1 MKYKDI
7 KYDYKNTKRCV
18 SFKLIEEVKVYNE
31 GMMFAE
37 YTRFYGDKM
46 FVIYDDEGNIQG
58 TYDENEAT
66 VFFSDEE
73 AQNVYLQIIDKIKS
87 NEIEYDG
94 ILVIEYDELHERS
107 IESLHYPNRRYSDS
121 IQPISIYKGYS
132 SVKYEAKE
140 RFKRYNRAEM
150 YYKLIEY
157 IESRGWK
164 LTDDDIDYLNT
175 LNYGSLENILLKNRG
190 RNELV
195 LNRK

>member
-18 SFKLIEEVKVYNE
+18 LFKLIEEVKVYNE

-37 YTRFYGDKM
+37 YTRFYGDQM
-46 FVIYDDEGNIQG
+46 YVIYDNEGNIQG

-94 ILVIEYDELHERS
+94 ILVIEYNELHAREW
-107 IESLHYPNRRYSDS
+107 EVLQYPNRNYPDS
-121 IQPISIYKGYS
+121 IQPISIYKGHS
-132 SVKYEAKE
+132 RTKYEANE
-140 RFKRYNRAEM
+140 RRNRYIRAEM
-150 YYKLIEY
+150 YDKLIGY

-164 LTDDDIDYLNT
+164 LTNDDIDYLNS
-175 LNYGSLENILLKNRG
+175 LNYYSLENILLKNRG
-190 RNELV
+190 SNNLRLFK
-195 LNRK
+195 R

>member
-7 KYDYKNTKRCV
+7 KYDYKNTQRCV
-18 SFKLIEEVKVYNE
+18 SFKLIEKVKVYNE
-31 GMMFAE
+31 GMMLAE

-46 FVIYDDEGNIQG
+46 YVIYDDEGNIQG

-94 ILVIEYDELHERS
+94 ILVIEYNELHECS
-107 IESLHYPNRRYSDS
+107 WEVLHYPNRNYSDS
-121 IQPISIYKGYS
+121 IQPISIYKGLS
-132 SVKYEAKE
+132 IAKHKAQERCSKYTQKQ
-140 RFKRYNRAEM
+140 M
-150 YYKLIEY
+150 YDELIGY

-164 LTDDDIDYLNT
+164 LTNDDIDYLNT
-175 LNYGSLENILLKNRG
+175 LNYDSLENILRKNRG
-190 RNELV
+190 RNKLV

>member
-1 MKYKDI
+1 MRYKDI

-94 ILVIEYDELHERS
+94 ILVIEYNELHAREW
-107 IESLHYPNRRYSDS
+107 EVLQYPNRNYPDS

-132 SVKYEAKE
+132 RTKYEANE
-140 RFKRYNRAEM
+140 RRNRYIRAEM
-150 YYKLIEY
+150 YDKLIGY

-164 LTDDDIDYLNT
+164 LTNDDIDYLNT
-175 LNYGSLENILLKNRG
+175 LNYYSLENILLKNRG
-190 RNELV
+190 RNKLV

>member
-1 MKYKDI
+1 MRYKDI
-7 KYDYKNTKRCV
+7 KYDYKNTQRCV

-37 YTRFYGDKM
+37 YTRFYGDEM

-73 AQNVYLQIIDKIKS
+73 AQKVYLQIIDKIKS

-94 ILVIEYDELHERS
+94 IQVIEYNELHERS
-107 IESLHYPNRRYSDS
+107 SEVLHYPNRRYSDS

-140 RFKRYNRAEM
+140 RFKRYSRAEM

-164 LTDDDIDYLNT
+164 LTSDDIDYLNT
-175 LNYGSLENILLKNRG
+175 LNYGSLENILRKNIG